1 MWCFQI
7 SCSLV
12 LNCCI
17 SPITTFFFF
26 STFTPEFCLL
36 KDKVKRFQE
45 KEDLRNLLLEAAEY
59 SVSGSGNRS
68 CYWGQ
73 HGSLLASWGLL
84 PYTPSFA
91 VKDPCLTL
99 LISMLEDII
108 LNLIVLSS
116 PLSLLWQALPSWS
129 SLPVVESTLLSFSLC
144 CGSSYHIL

>member
-1 MWCFQI
+1 MEIETNIYTRVMLIKNACDVSKYPVPLFLIVASHQ
-7 SCSLV
+7 LQ
-12 LNCCI
+12 L
-17 SPITTFFFF
+17 FFFF
-26 STFTPEFCLL
+26 FYTFTPEFCLL

-59 SVSGSGNRS
+59 SVSGSGSRS

-116 PLSLLWQALPSWS
+116 PLSLLWQALPS
-129 SLPVVESTLLSFSLC
+129 
-144 CGSSYHIL
+144 